1 MKLIDL
7 LNKIANGEEV
17 PKIILFNSYK
27 YRFDKIDR
35 VYKNIRGNSTLGTI
49 NELDLYL
56 NEEIKILDDDY
67 LEDTPKEDKK
77 IEHINKVYD
86 LTDFRIDYP
95 IVAEMLKDVSMKQY
109 EIIDRL
115 NGEK

>member
-77 IEHINKVYD
+77 IEKLNKHNFLNNHTLEEVDSD
-86 LTDFRIDYP
+86 LDF
-95 IVAEMLKDVSMKQY
+95 MLDKLN

-115 NGEK
+115 NGE